1 MSEVAQAL
9 GQRLKA
15 ERERRGVSAQK
26 MADDM
31 HLDAW
36 VIEALE
42 AGDYQRIGPPVYA
55 RGHLKHYAASLGLS
69 AAEISAGY
77 DAKPTPPAVAV
88 SQLPGLRMH
97 AVTPATSNL
106 QWSRLAGFAALALLA
121 GGVFWWRPWHQR
133 SGPAP
138 AAATVARSSES
149 APSSSEAAKSA
160 ADAAQSAADAAQ
172 SPADAAVASSPAPA
186 VADTAAASSAPNA
199 GDNAEAAAA
208 NAARSTSPSPRPSA
222 APRAVAGAPAIAPA
236 AEAPAAIPAVLSKS
250 ATAPSEG
257 DLTPGVGRALLRLSF
272 SADSWVDVHDYSGQR
287 VFAGRGRANSVKTI
301 TGIAPFRVYLGFA
314 SGVQLQVNDRAV
326 AIGPQFVS
334 GDVARFEAGADG
346 VLRRDSHPSSD
357 APTGAA
363 APRG

>member
-55 RGHLKHYAASLGLS
+55 RGHLKKYAAMLGLS

-77 DAKPTPPAVAV
+77 EGKPDVPAAAV
-88 SQLPGLRMH
+88 SQLPGIRMH

-106 QWSRLAGFAALALLA
+106 PWSRLAGFAALALLA

-138 AAATVARSSES
+138 AVPAVSRSSES
-149 APSSSEAAKSA
+149 APSLPEAAPPPAEASA
-160 ADAAQSAADAAQ
+160 AA
-172 SPADAAVASSPAPA
+172 SPAPT
-186 VADTAAASSAPNA
+186 VADTAAASAAPNPA
-199 GDNAEAAAA
+199 ATAESTAA
-208 NAARSTSPSPRPSA
+208 NGARSTSAGPPPSA
-222 APRAVAGAPAIAPA
+222 TPRAVEGAAGISPA
-236 AEAPAAIPAVLSKS
+236 AQAPAAIPAVLSKS
-250 ATAPSEG
+250 ATAPSDG

-287 VFAGRGRANSVKTI
+287 IFAGHGRANSVKTI
-301 TGIAPFRVYLGFA
+301 AGIAPFRVYLGFA